1 MNVLIIT
8 LSNFLNTLISST
20 PSKSSTKTGK
30 EYGKNRLWHDL
41 TGPVLE
47 YVGILSKSQPNQVLI
62 DFYNLFIADLEAK
75 INYLKYAI
83 MVVITSR
90 KFEKREEAN
99 EFLKKISERLTVD
112 REAQLLLE
120 IEMAANL
127 LFMDKL
133 AECGDELVRLKS
145 EIEKLQSP
153 DIILY
158 SEFYKAY
165 ARYFDRRK
173 DYAEFYQYAL
183 QYLAYTPEATIE
195 ARDKIEWSIKMG
207 MAVLLGKTIYNIGE
221 LVEEDILK
229 SLTTTD
235 YVWLYNLL
243 QAMDNAKV
251 SEFFKAV
258 QQYRL
263 QVEAIP
269 EIKESLEDIYVK
281 IRILAL
287 LDLVFRRQKEDRTI
301 TFSTVAQ
308 VTEVKE
314 EEVEWLLIKAMSLD
328 LIRGEIDQVDGTVK
342 ITWVKPRVLDPQR
355 IQIVRGTIDKWK
367 NKVGGILKEL
377 EENTK
382 ELGKP

>member
-1 MNVLIIT
+1 